1 MRDLDFKT
9 DEFFGAIRETHNAR
23 ADDPAF
29 ERLTFCII
37 GTVAPTD
44 LIRDVRLSPFN
55 IGTRIKLVD
64 FAPAEAAPL
73 AGPLPGTTKTL
84 ERVLWWTSGHPYL
97 TQRLCAELSKSASV
111 DVDGM
116 VSHLFFSKSD
126 SEVDENIK
134 NVRNSVLRMG
144 GEGAGFDCVD
154 LLTRYGRLASG
165 KRVVDDDPAY
175 ARVQA
180 QLHRTNRLRKIWPR
194 RVRCAALLFD
204 LHHAEKATESM
215 FVQSPIGTMPS

>member
-64 FAPAEAAPL
+64 FTPAEVAPL
-73 AGPLPGTTKTL
+73 AGPLP
-84 ERVLWWTSGHPYL
+84 
-97 TQRLCAELSKSASV
+97 
-111 DVDGM
+111 
-116 VSHLFFSKSD
+116 
-126 SEVDENIK
+126 DENP
-134 NVRNSVLRMG
+134 
-144 GEGAGFDCVD
+144 GAGSLVD
-154 LLTRYGRLASG
+154 KWSPVL
-165 KRVVDDDPAY
+165 
-175 ARVQA
+175 
-180 QLHRTNRLRKIWPR
+180 N
-194 RVRCAALLFD
+194 AAPLCR
-204 LHHAEKATESM
+204 AE
-215 FVQSPIGTMPS
+215 